1 MIDIEDDERFVAS
14 EKTDI
19 VSIGNWTYYQ
29 NNHIK
34 GSPAWAC
41 YFGEKYY
48 CAIYKIDTNYRL
60 IIKEGDW
67 LSKDCKVVKD
77 CYVNSFLR
85 ALSLCEEYVMVLGY
99 KDR

>member
-1 MIDIEDDERFVAS
+1 MIDIENDERFVAS

-29 NNHIK
+29 NNYMK

-48 CAIYKIDTNYRL
+48 CAIYKIDTDEYRL

-67 LSKDCKVVKD
+67 FSKNCKVIED
-77 CYVNSFLR
+77 CYVSSFLS
-85 ALSLCEEYVMVLGY
+85 AQSICKEFVKVL
-99 KDR
+99 K

>member
-1 MIDIEDDERFVAS
+1 MIDIENDERFVAS

-29 NNHIK
+29 NNYIK

-48 CAIYKIDTNYRL
+48 CAIYKIDTDEYRL

-67 LSKDCKVVKD
+67 LSKDCEIVKD
-77 CYVNSFLR
+77 YLLSSFES
-85 ALSLCEEYVMVLGY
+85 AQSLCVGY
-99 KDR
+99 ME